1 MKTIDNSI
9 RSCGLALLA
18 ACIAPALAAALTTGA
33 PQSEQQLVPRKV
45 GDIAVRAGKL
55 YPITSPAITNAVVL
69 IRDGKITAFGPA
81 SEVAIPAGLPIVEA
95 AVVTPGLVD
104 AHSCV
109 GLAGWLNTEHDK
121 DELDNSEPVQPE
133 LRALD
138 AYNPAD
144 PLVAWL
150 RGFGITTVHTGH
162 APGAVVS
169 GQTMIVKTVGRS
181 VEEATVKPA
190 AMIACTLGDSAKA
203 GQGAPGTRA
212 KTASM
217 LRAAL
222 VSAREYADKRSADP
236 SAPRDLGHEAL
247 AKCLTGELGLLVT
260 AQRSQDIATALRFK
274 REFPSLRL
282 VLDGG
287 AEASRLI
294 PELLAARVPVI
305 VHPTMQR
312 SSGETENLSMATAG
326 QLLRAGVQVALQSGY
341 EGYVP
346 RTRVVLFEAAIA
358 ARYGVDFEPALSLVT
373 YRAAQILGLSEQ
385 LGHVAQGLDG
395 DLALFDGDPFEY
407 ATQCVGTVIEG
418 RLVADGERARE
429 R

>member
-1 MKTIDNSI
+1 MTPLRNTT
-9 RSCGLALLA
+9 LATFLG
-18 ACIAPALAAALTTGA
+18 ALAMVAGVLGA
-33 PQSEQQLVPRKV
+33 PRAEAHQSEQQLVPRV
-45 GDIAVRAGKL
+45 AGDLAVRAGKL
-55 YPITSPAITNAVVL
+55 YPITSPAIRDAVVI
-69 IRDGKITAFGPA
+69 IRDGKVTAFGKA
-81 SEVAIPAGLPIVEA
+81 SDVAIPAGFQVVEA

-109 GLAGWLNTEHDK
+109 GLAGWLNTDHDK
-121 DELDNSEPVQPE
+121 DELDGSAPVQPE

-144 PLVAWL
+144 PLVDWL
-150 RGFGITTVHTGH
+150 RGFGVTTVHTGH

-169 GQTMIVKTVGRS
+169 GQTMVVKTVGRS
-181 VEEATVKPA
+181 VEEATVTPA
-190 AMIACTLGDSAKA
+190 AMVACTLGDDARS

-212 KTASM
+212 KTAAM

-222 VSAREYADKRSADP
+222 VAAKEYADKRAAEP
-236 SAPRDLGHEAL
+236 TTPRNLGHEAL
-247 AKCLTGELGLLVT
+247 AKCLSGELGLLIT
-260 AQRSQDIATALRFK
+260 AQRAQDIATALRFK
-274 REFPSLRL
+274 REFPGLRL
-282 VLDGG
+282 VIDGG
-287 AEASRLI
+287 AEAPRLI
-294 PELLAARVPVI
+294 PELRAAGVPVI

-312 SSGETENLSMATAG
+312 SSGETENLSMETPG
-326 QLLRAGVQVALQSGY
+326 VLLRAGLDVALQSGY

-358 ARYGVDFEPALSLVT
+358 ARYGVEFEPALSLVT
-373 YRAAQILGLSEQ
+373 YRAARMLGLEDR
-385 LGHVAQGLDG
+385 LGHVAVGLDG

-418 RLVADGERARE
+418 TLVSSGERARE